1 MQSHAEAMQRRLTL
15 VRLFWQAE
23 VASKL
28 RRLPPELVEVAE
40 STYTTHARVPG
51 FDCMMVEL
59 TLLSLVSL
67 MGSHPEAAAYR
78 HYLHNFGVSDISKV
92 NKVLHDPYLLRKFE
106 VRD

>member
-1 MQSHAEAMQRRLTL
+1 
-15 VRLFWQAE
+15 
-23 VASKL
+23 
-28 RRLPPELVEVAE
+28 
-40 STYTTHARVPG
+40 
-51 FDCMMVEL
+51 MVEL